1 MAAAKTKVTIT
12 QTGSQNGQSPGMR
25 ETLRGLGLG
34 RIRSTSEIEDTPSI
48 RGMLFKVRHLVKVQ
62 EKAKGK

>member
-1 MAAAKTKVTIT
+1 MAAAKKIT
-12 QTGSQNGQSPGMR
+12 VIQTGSENGQSPGMR

-34 RIRSTSEIEDTPSI
+34 RIRSTREIEDTPSV
-48 RGMLFKVRHLVKVQ
+48 RGMLFKVRHLVKVE